1 MIVINEPH
9 KDPKHGQNMRAF
21 AEAFGAD
28 ELDFE
33 RSYDSV
39 VLRKGKKAFRL
50 TANSNQG
57 YEFLFVERVV

>member
-1 MIVINEPH
+1 
-9 KDPKHGQNMRAF
+9 MRAF